1 MMIIHETE
9 ECRRI
14 DLSVEDD
21 GRLWIVSDCEMI
33 VINKKQ
39 ADELISALQLY
50 ASGEFKNDEIE

>member
-1 MMIIHETE
+1 MIIHETE

-21 GRLWIVSDCEMI
+21 GRLWNVSDCEMI
-33 VINKKQ
+33 VIDKKQ

-50 ASGEFKNDEIE
+50 ANGEFKNDEIE

>member
-1 MMIIHETE
+1 MIIHETE

-39 ADELISALQLY
+39 ADELIRALQLY
-50 ASGEFKNDEIE
+50 ASGEFNNDEIE

>member
-1 MMIIHETE
+1 MIINETK

-14 DLSVEDD
+14 DLSIEDD

-33 VINKKQ
+33 VIDRKQ

-50 ASGEFKNDEIE
+50 ANGEFKNDEIE